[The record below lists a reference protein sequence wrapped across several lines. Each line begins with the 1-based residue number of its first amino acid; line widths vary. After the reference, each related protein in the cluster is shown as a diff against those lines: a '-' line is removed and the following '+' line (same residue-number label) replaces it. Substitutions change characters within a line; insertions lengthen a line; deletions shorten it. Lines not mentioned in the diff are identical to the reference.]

1 MSADV
6 GAGTRENPFIF
17 RAEQVIDRPVDD
29 VFAFFSQAENL
40 QRLTPEWLHF
50 KILNIDPNPV
60 RQGTLIR
67 YRLRWRVFPIY
78 WTTRITVWE
87 PPHRFVDE
95 QLRGPYRFWRHEHR
109 FVSEGSGTRIHDEVR
124 YLLPFGA
131 LGRMVH
137 RMQVRNDVE
146 SIFAYRHS
154 AVTSVFNSRKNSP
167 VKRK

>member
-6 GAGTRENPFIF
+6 GKGTPESPFLF
-17 RAEQVIDRPVDD
+17 RAEQFIGRPVDE
-29 VFAFFSQAENL
+29 VFAFFARAENL

-95 QLRGPYRFWRHEHR
+95 QLKGPYRLWRHEHR
-109 FVSEGSGTRIHDEVR
+109 FVPEGSGTRIHDEVQ
-124 YLLPFGA
+124 YLLPFGT
-131 LGRMVH
+131 LGRIVH
-137 RMQVRNDVE
+137 RVQVRNDVE
-146 SIFAYRHS
+146 SIFAYRRS
-154 AVTSVFNSRKNSP
+154 AVTSVFGIRETGSEKL
-167 VKRK
+167 